1 MWFAETTGG
10 GGPGQGPSS
19 GPPIRIGHALSEG
32 GINPDMVAFSFGS
45 EAGQRQTV
53 EQRLSTSDKTTAKVK
68 PRDGTT
74 AAWLEELYELIAKH
88 RCSKVINT
96 FGPPSVDDLHRTFP
110 TLDMAALQQA
120 FASLHREWWIQATI
134 VYGIVRRSI
143 DLSGPYESTDIEY
156 LREHFHRGD
165 DRHGPELL
173 RWVRRGNAP
182 RTFFQKPGWP

>member
-1 MWFAETTGG
+1 MELPRHGWK
-10 GGPGQGPSS
+10 
-19 GPPIRIGHALSEG
+19 
-32 GINPDMVAFSFGS
+32 
-45 EAGQRQTV
+45 RQ
-53 EQRLSTSDKTTAKVK
+53 
-68 PRDGTT
+68 
-74 AAWLEELYELIAKH
+74 ELYELIAKH

-120 FASLHREWWIQATI
+120 FVSLHREWWIQATI

-173 RWVRRGNAP
+173 RWVRQFKSSSVTYNLTMDDAKLPHKLTAHRLRVYPPSLRVPLTKLDDG
-182 RTFFQKPGWP
+182 T